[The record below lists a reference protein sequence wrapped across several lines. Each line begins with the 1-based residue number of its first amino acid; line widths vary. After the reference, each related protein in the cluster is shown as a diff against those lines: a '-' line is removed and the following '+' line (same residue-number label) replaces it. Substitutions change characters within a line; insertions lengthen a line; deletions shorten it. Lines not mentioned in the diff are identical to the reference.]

1 MKALGPSQPA
11 RPNAVIMRRIDN
23 LYPGSM
29 GSMWR
34 SLSPGEP
41 QNYNAWSAIA
51 GTGSSKKGDDVSL
64 FPIPPS
70 LDPSLTPTT

>member
-34 SLSPGEP
+34 SLFPGEP